1 MPLSTLP
8 FPPLRV
14 AAIVPAFNESGRVCD
29 VLETICNAQSVDEVI
44 CVTDGCTDDTATQVA
59 DWLRTRPGNSRVV
72 ARLLALEHNI
82 GKGGAMAHGAHHT
95 DADVLLF
102 LDADLVGLLPAQ
114 VDEMLAP
121 MLREDDPADM
131 TMGLFGAIRGG
142 PLGWWLSFCHRA
154 VPSITGQR
162 AIRRDVFLSVPG
174 LTRSRFG
181 VEAAITSHVQSDPTL
196 KLDHVYLHSVT
207 HPIKEEKLGPLR
219 GFRNRMR
226 MYRDIGQTLLAAK
239 ARHEAAEQREKMI
252 LRREKAAAWL
262 DKWDWK

>member
-1 MPLSTLP
+1 MLPNSPST
-8 FPPLRV
+8 PLRV
-14 AAIVPAFNESGRVCD
+14 TAIVPAYNESNRVCD
-29 VLETICNAQSVDEVI
+29 VLETICQAHCVDEVI
-44 CVTDGCTDDTATQVA
+44 CVTDGCTDDTASQVA
-59 DWLRTRPGNSRVV
+59 TWIVSRPADTPVS

-82 GKGGAMAHGAHHT
+82 GKGGAMAHGALHT

-114 VDEMLAP
+114 VDEMLSP
-121 MLREDDPADM
+121 MLREVDPADM
-131 TMGLFGAIRGG
+131 TIGLFGAVRGG
-142 PLGWWLSFCHRA
+142 LLGWWLSFCHRA
-154 VPSITGQR
+154 VPCITGQR

-181 VEAAITSHVQSDPTL
+181 VEAAITSHVESDPAL
-196 KLDHVYLHSVT
+196 RLDHVYLHSVT
-207 HPIKEEKLGPLR
+207 HPIKEEKLGPLK

-226 MYRDIGQTLLAAK
+226 MYRDILQTLLAAK
-239 ARHEAAEQREKMI
+239 ARHEAAQQREKMI